1 NLIWLFI
8 ARVITGIFSG
18 NLSVCLATISD
29 LSLTEKAKARNF
41 GFLSVLAGFSFILGA
56 FIGGKFSDSTVSSF
70 FTPSFPFMLAA
81 LLSFINLFFIIF
93 AFKEPTEEKKYV
105 KFDVLEGIHNI
116 QKALKT
122 KNIKTIYVIYFL
134 FVFAWTILF
143 QFSPVLVI
151 KKFAFTNSQIGDL
164 AAFMGICWAIGSWP
178 INKLLSKWFSPLRI
192 LDVAFLIFT
201 VLCGLVGFPKHLQ
214 GVIIILG
221 ACVIIGGLAWPLCT
235 TVISN
240 RAPHKMQ
247 GKIMGMSQSMQSLAM
262 AVSPIIG
269 GLFDRVHIYLP
280 FLVAAFA
287 SLIAGAIYFRT
298 KI

>member
-1 NLIWLFI
+1 
-8 ARVITGIFSG
+8 
-18 NLSVCLATISD
+18 
-29 LSLTEKAKARNF
+29 
-41 GFLSVLAGFSFILGA
+41 
-56 FIGGKFSDSTVSSF
+56 
-70 FTPSFPFMLAA
+70 M
-81 LLSFINLFFIIF
+81 
-93 AFKEPTEEKKYV
+93 
-105 KFDVLEGIHNI
+105 KFDFLEGFHNI

-192 LDVAFLIFT
+192 LDVTFLIFT

>member
-1 NLIWLFI
+1 
-8 ARVITGIFSG
+8 
-18 NLSVCLATISD
+18 
-29 LSLTEKAKARNF
+29 
-41 GFLSVLAGFSFILGA
+41 
-56 FIGGKFSDSTVSSF
+56 
-70 FTPSFPFMLAA
+70 M
-81 LLSFINLFFIIF
+81 
-93 AFKEPTEEKKYV
+93 
-105 KFDVLEGIHNI
+105 
-116 QKALKT
+116 
-122 KNIKTIYVIYFL
+122 
-134 FVFAWTILF
+134 
-143 QFSPVLVI
+143 
-151 KKFAFTNSQIGDL
+151 
-164 AAFMGICWAIGSWP
+164 
-178 INKLLSKWFSPLRI
+178 
-192 LDVAFLIFT
+192 IFT